1 MKHIQTYLKKKNL
14 KYAQA
19 GNRTDVE
26 MHSRTYFFSVN
37 NNYFKNNKNQSSLNS
52 YMDGV
57 NKFF

>member
-1 MKHIQTYLKKKNL
+1 MPKPGIELTLKCIQGHI
-14 KYAQA
+14 
-19 GNRTDVE
+19 
-26 MHSRTYFFSVN
+26 FFSVN